1 MTPRLLI
8 ADEPVSSLDV
18 SVQAQVLDL
27 IQDLREKLEFSC
39 LFISHDLAVFII
51 YAIRLRFWTKVVL
64 WNMVRLKKFLKSA
77 K

>member
-39 LFISHDLAVFII
+39 LLSLMIGGYLSFMRYGCGSGP
-51 YAIRLRFWTKVVL
+51 R
-64 WNMVRLKKFLKSA
+64 
-77 K
+77 